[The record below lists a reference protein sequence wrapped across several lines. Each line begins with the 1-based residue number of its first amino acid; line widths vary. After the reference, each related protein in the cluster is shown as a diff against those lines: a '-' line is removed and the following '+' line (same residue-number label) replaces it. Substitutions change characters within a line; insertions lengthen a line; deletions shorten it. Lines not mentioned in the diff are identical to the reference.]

1 MTDGQVF
8 AAVLAGIIAW
18 VSIVALLGRG
28 LGLDDDEWVGFV
40 VSITVVVAIAA
51 LIGAGALGYW

>member
-8 AAVLAGIIAW
+8 AAVVAGIIAW

-28 LGLDDDEWVGFV
+28 LGLDDDEWVGFFVGATGIMAVAV
-40 VSITVVVAIAA
+40 V
-51 LIGAGALGYW
+51 IGAGALGYW